1 MFKKKNLIILLIILF
16 TGCEYKPIYSDV
28 NKTIYKIV
36 ITEITGDKN
45 LNKFIMENIDRNSQK
60 DSNEI
65 VNLKIN
71 TIYEKNILA
80 KNTTGT
86 VTDYQVKAITT
97 FIIEQRK
104 EEKSF
109 TVNEKFNY
117 QKMSDK
123 YEERNYEKN
132 IKKNLAK
139 SISQKLILRL
149 SIPQ

>member
-1 MFKKKNLIILLIILF
+1 M
-16 TGCEYKPIYSDV
+16 
-28 NKTIYKIV
+28 
-36 ITEITGDKN
+36 
-45 LNKFIMENIDRNSQK
+45 
-60 DSNEI
+60 NEI
-65 VNLKIN
+65 ERFIVSLAQRPSSAN
-71 TIYEKNILA
+71 IYEKNILA